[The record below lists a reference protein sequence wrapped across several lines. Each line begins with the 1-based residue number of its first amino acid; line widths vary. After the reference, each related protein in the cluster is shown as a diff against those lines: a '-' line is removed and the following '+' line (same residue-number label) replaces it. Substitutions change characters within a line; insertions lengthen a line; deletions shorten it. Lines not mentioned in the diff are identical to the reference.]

1 MKSSKSIPSVLA
13 VTLLLAAS
21 AACGQQGSS
30 SAEEQVKVLHEQGRQ
45 AALNADTS
53 FFQKYLA
60 DDYVGVSGDGSMVTK
75 DQQIQMLKSG
85 AIKYEVIE
93 ERGVKLRVYENAAI
107 VDVLASIKMVVNG
120 KPINGDQRT
129 TLVWVKQQRDWKQVS
144 SQVTRIVPRIPRPGD
159 NLGHDAPPAPR

>member
-1 MKSSKSIPSVLA
+1 MKSPKSIPSVLA

-30 SAEEQVKVLHEQGRQ
+30 TAEEQVKVLHEQGRQ

-85 AIKYEVIE
+85 AIKYEVID
-93 ERGVKLRVYENAAI
+93 ERDVKLRFYGSAAI
-107 VDVLASIKMVVNG
+107 VDVLASVKMLVNG
-120 KPINGDQRT
+120 
-129 TLVWVKQQRDWKQVS
+129 
-144 SQVTRIVPRIPRPGD
+144 RP
-159 NLGHDAPPAPR
+159 

>member
-1 MKSSKSIPSVLA
+1 MKSPKSIPSVLA

-30 SAEEQVKVLHEQGRQ
+30 TAEEQVKVLHEQGRQ
-45 AALNADTS
+45 AALNADST

-60 DDYVGVSGDGSMVTK
+60 GDGSMVTK

-144 SQVTRIVPRIPRPGD
+144 SQVTRIVSRIPRPGD